1 MGRLILI
8 YLVLFLL
15 GAGISYLGNMLGR
28 YIGRQKMSI
37 MNLRPRH
44 TSILITC
51 LTGSLIATLTLTFA
65 YFSSW
70 EVKTLFTTGLNEF
83 GNRVSEVTA
92 KAIEQAQTG
101 GVIYKPNEPIL
112 TAVIDGTLEKEQ
124 IQEQIEEL
132 MSYVNREAIQKNK
145 SVAETMK
152 TEFTPPDDGK
162 IAGYYTNEMNA
173 LVETLYKLKGKMIV
187 EPISENYVLLGDK
200 FSVRFKIQKY
210 IPSVFHQDDPI
221 IYGYID
227 GTKANE
233 EVLANLSKLIIRAK
247 IIAINKGMI
256 ENPIT
261 QTLIEISRSEL
272 INTAK
277 EISAKGTT
285 CKVTIKA
292 LKETDNRGPLE
303 IYMDID

>member
-1 MGRLILI
+1 MARLILI
-8 YLVLFLL
+8 YLILFLL

-37 MNLRPRH
+37 LNLRPRH

-51 LTGSLIATLTLTFA
+51 FTGSLIAILTLTFA

-92 KAIEQAQTG
+92 KTIEQAQTG

-112 TAVIDGTLEKEQ
+112 TAVIDGTKEKEQ

-132 MSYVNREAIQKNK
+132 MSYVNQEAIQKNK
-145 SVAETMK
+145 TIAETMK
-152 TEFTPPDDGK
+152 TEFTPPEDGK
-162 IAGYYTNEMNA
+162 IAGYYTNEMNG
-173 LVETLYKLKGKMIV
+173 LVETLYRLKGKMIV
-187 EPISENYVLLGDK
+187 EPISDNYVLLGDK

-210 IPSVFHQDDPI
+210 IPSVFHADDTI
-221 IYGYID
+221 MYGYID
-227 GTKANE
+227 GSKTNE
-233 EVLANLSKLIIRAK
+233 EVMANLSKLIIRAK
-247 IIAINKGMI
+247 IMAINKGMI

-261 QTLIEISRSEL
+261 QTLIEIGRNEL
-272 INTAK
+272 INTSK
-277 EISAKGTT
+277 EITTKGKN

-303 IYMDID
+303 IYMEVE

>member
-1 MGRLILI
+1 MVRFVLI

-37 MNLRPRH
+37 LNLRPRH

-92 KAIEQAQTG
+92 KTIEQAQTG

-112 TAVIDGTLEKEQ
+112 TAVIDGSLEKEQ
-124 IQEQIEEL
+124 IREQIEEL

-152 TEFTPPDDGK
+152 TEFTPPEDGK
-162 IAGYYTNEMNA
+162 IAGYYTNEMSA

-227 GTKANE
+227 GTKPNE
-233 EVLANLSKLIIRAK
+233 EVLASLSKLIIRAK

-261 QTLIEISRSEL
+261 QTLIEIGRNEL

-277 EISAKGTT
+277 EITTKGTK

-303 IYMDID
+303 IYMEVD